1 MLTRRGVAVSGS
13 SPAGRCGTMHSAN
26 DGIYHSDERTAH
38 QMSTQAGTIEIR
50 EVEGEEFIETGRAV
64 AEYAFGKSPVE
75 PDLDA
80 ARKSRPYVAH
90 SRNLVAFV
98 DDVSQATLT
107 SHEMTQNVRGAIV
120 PMGGIGG
127 VASMPSGRRRG
138 VVRQMFERVFE
149 VHREMGMPVSTLYP
163 FRDSFYERMGYASLP
178 STRFMTVKPE
188 TLAPLVRHEKP
199 GTCEQVTIS
208 DGFDEWRGFLE
219 RYQAN
224 HHGFSLRH
232 ITGARR
238 LKDDNKWW
246 VAFARHEGEIVGAMT
261 FQITGYGE
269 KLVASTFYATNSIG
283 RYQLLDW
290 VGRHTD
296 QVKEAVIELQPD
308 AYPELWFRDL
318 GATIRT
324 DDEYSWP
331 GPMARVVDV
340 EKLTGI
346 GAGEGAITLDIHD
359 ALCPWNNGR
368 FTFRAENGELIVEP
382 GGEDATNI
390 TIQGLSALV
399 FTGMDPADF
408 PFRGWGD
415 PSKEAQVALRS
426 LFPPVIPHLHEKF

>member
-1 MLTRRGVAVSGS
+1 
-13 SPAGRCGTMHSAN
+13 MHTAN
-26 DGIYHSDERTAH
+26 DGFDRSDERTADS
-38 QMSTQAGTIEIR
+38 MSTQTGTVDIR
-50 EVEGEEFIETGRAV
+50 EVGGEEFIETGRAV

-75 PDLDA
+75 PDLEA
-80 ARKSRPYVAH
+80 ARKSRPYHAH

-98 DDVSQATLT
+98 DDAVQASLT
-107 SHEMTQNVRGAIV
+107 SHEMSQNVRGTIV
-120 PMGGIGG
+120 PMGGIGA

-138 VVRQMFERVFE
+138 IVRQMFERVLA
-149 VHREMGMPVSTLYP
+149 VHREMDMPVSTLYP
-163 FRDSFYERMGYASLP
+163 FRDSFYERMGYVSLP
-178 STRFMTVKPE
+178 STRFLTVKPE
-188 TLAPLVRHEKP
+188 ALAPLVRHEKP
-199 GTCEQVTIS
+199 GSCEQVTIS
-208 DGFDEWRGFLE
+208 DGFDEWRSFLE
-219 RYQAN
+219 RYQAE
-224 HHGFSLRH
+224 HHGFALRH

-246 VAFARHEGEIVGAMT
+246 VALARHEGEVVGAMT

-269 KLVASTFYATNSIG
+269 KLVASTFYAANSIG

-296 QVKEAVIELQPD
+296 QVKEAVIELEPD

-318 GATIRT
+318 GATVRT
-324 DDEYSWP
+324 DNELAWP

-346 GAGEGAITLDIHD
+346 GAGEGSVTLDIQD

-368 FTFRAENGELIVEP
+368 FTFRAESEKLIVEP

-399 FTGMDPADF
+399 FMGSDPAEF
-408 PFRGWGD
+408 PFRGWGE
-415 PSKEAQVALRS
+415 PSEAAQVALRR
-426 LFPPVIPHLHEKF
+426 LFSPVIPHLHEKF